1 MAIVS
6 FRPHKLRLIRKGEGA
21 YGPNGD
27 WVEAAEEVALEAP
40 CRYEPNGAARTIM
53 LQDGQEYKY
62 SYMVYLNVNP
72 SISIEYGDIIELVS
86 QDGLSMGRYEVKG
99 FHRGQLDMKVWV

>member
-1 MAIVS
+1 MITES
-6 FRPHKLRLIRKGEGA
+6 I
-21 YGPNGD
+21 
-27 WVEAAEEVALEAP
+27 
-40 CRYEPNGAARTIM
+40 I
-53 LQDGQEYKY
+53 
-62 SYMVYLNVNP
+62 SYMVYLNINP